1 MAYPQLVRLLRDFGQ
16 FSVRLGFVL
25 SFWTLSACVQT
36 QSNLP
41 TTKTESHPTLI
52 PSLTGSFTPTPTSTP
67 AARNVSPDFMETL
80 EPIQATA
87 NIISTPTN
95 DSPAITPYPIPS
107 IDAWDNISE
116 FYPLIAITY
125 QFPPRF
131 LLFSPDG
138 SSLKEIDL
146 ETKDYYPQEIQQIGD
161 DCKIIAL
168 VNSNDGNKLIL
179 VNPNGKSP
187 QEIFQLPNDQP
198 DIVVKYNPIISPT
211 GKFVTYVVLSGEL
224 YYDSGQYQDV
234 EIVELSGKGQP
245 IRLTTRGGVGA
256 GGVWSPDGNSL
267 AYTDFDEQGNLQ
279 VYITD
284 IVNLT
289 KRQLTQFQNI
299 GSLPFSLSWSPKGDQ
314 LVAIIQNQ
322 QENDDAWVI
331 STLQKPPYKLALPD
345 DVAAIYKPYWS
356 EDGKKLLMN
365 ISDDPESGLTGFY
378 WLDVEKNQLLHVF
391 TEKDASSIN
400 PKADSFAYPFPLT
413 TDFSIVGY
421 YNSRYEW
428 YSYNAKNN
436 QLEHLAWLDH
446 YQQDSEYLIQDA
458 SAFNG
463 NLKTCITR

>member
-1 MAYPQLVRLLRDFGQ
+1 MAYPQLVRLLHHFGQ
-16 FSVRLGFVL
+16 FFVRLGFVL
-25 SFWTLSACVQT
+25 SFWTLGACVQPQYILQAT
-36 QSNLP
+36 KNELP
-41 TTKTESHPTLI
+41 STSFPLVVE
-52 PSLTGSFTPTPTSTP
+52 GSTPTSTSTP
-67 AARNVSPDFMETL
+67 AARTVSPDFMETL
-80 EPIQATA
+80 EPIQATVD
-87 NIISTPTN
+87 IISTPTN
-95 DSPAITPYPIPS
+95 DSNAITPSPMPM

-125 QFPPRF
+125 QFPSRF

-138 SSLKEIDL
+138 SFLKEIDL
-146 ETKDYYPQEIQQIGD
+146 ETQAYYPLEIQQIRD

-168 VNSNDGNKLIL
+168 VNSDDGHKLIL
-179 VNPNGKSP
+179 VNPNSKSS

-198 DIVVKYNPIISPT
+198 DIAKYSPILSPI
-211 GKFVTYVVLSGEL
+211 GKYVTYVVLSGEL

-234 EIVELSGKGQP
+234 EIVEMSGKGHP
-245 IRLTTRGGVGA
+245 IRLTTRGGAGA

-284 IVNLT
+284 IANLT

-299 GSLPFSLSWSPKGDQ
+299 GSLPKSLAWSPKGDQ

-322 QENDDAWVI
+322 QGNADAWMI

-345 DVAAIYKPYWS
+345 HVAAIYPPFWR
-356 EDGKKLLMN
+356 EDGKQLLVN
-365 ISDDPESGLTGFY
+365 IGDDSESGLTGFY
-378 WLDVEKNQLLHVF
+378 WLDVEKNQLMHVF
-391 TEKDASSIN
+391 TEKNASSIN
-400 PKADSFAYPFPLT
+400 PKADSFAHTFPLT

-436 QLEHLAWLDH
+436 QIEHLAWLDH
-446 YQQDSEYLIQDA
+446 YQQESEFRIQDA
-458 SAFNG
+458 STFNG